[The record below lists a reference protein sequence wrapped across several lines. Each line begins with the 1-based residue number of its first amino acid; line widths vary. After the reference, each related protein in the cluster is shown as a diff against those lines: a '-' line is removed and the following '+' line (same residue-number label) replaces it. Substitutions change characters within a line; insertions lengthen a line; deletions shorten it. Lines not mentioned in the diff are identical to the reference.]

1 MCFDSA
7 APPNYVDSCK
17 HPTNSCSTR
26 REPRM
31 ASEKQTLLPKSS
43 NTKWYNMRLYMTS
56 FACQTLWVGES
67 GARDLHVVHDV
78 YMYWCTDVSHAHL
91 NVPIHLT
98 VNGICHMKGTLW
110 WFSKIDEATELT
122 DSPDHRLWSTP
133 TEVCRSFL
141 PYLGVISPLSVGTRW
156 VECRRRSDLTL
167 SSSASSLSILE
178 VRLVMVLRERDT
190 WKIKWGGQRKK
201 GGREGGKEK

>member
-1 MCFDSA
+1 MPDSLG
-7 APPNYVDSCK
+7 
-17 HPTNSCSTR
+17 R
-26 REPRM
+26 RVWRE
-31 ASEKQTLLPKSS
+31 
-43 NTKWYNMRLYMTS
+43 RL
-56 FACQTLWVGES
+56 
-67 GARDLHVVHDV
+67 VHDV

-110 WFSKIDEATELT
+110 WFSKIDEATELM

-141 PYLGVISPLSVGTRW
+141 PYLGVASPLSVGTRW

-190 WKIKWGGQRKK
+190 WKIKWGGQRKWVGRERRE
-201 GGREGGKEK
+201 GGREGEVGVWSQHHKTYSQQQHACTWYPTLCLQCLLFQLLGHCSSFCRELLYGL